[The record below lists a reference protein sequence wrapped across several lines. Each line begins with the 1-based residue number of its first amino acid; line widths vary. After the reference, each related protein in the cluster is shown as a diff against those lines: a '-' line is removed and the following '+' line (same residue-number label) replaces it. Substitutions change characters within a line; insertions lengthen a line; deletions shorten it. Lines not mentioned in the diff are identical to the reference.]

1 MLAVRPCMPVHRVGV
16 HTMFMSWATP
26 EVLRPYL
33 PRASR
38 RSVPGMASVV
48 EKETSP
54 VVRAL
59 VGRLRRIGRY
69 ASRAVPWSIERM
81 DASLRSQQARR
92 DPDRASI
99 RADLAGLED
108 LMHRLEQ
115 VHGEDIAAVR
125 PEHRP
130 DAINLVHYLAL
141 RHDDRR
147 QLQRR
152 LGERG
157 LSSLGRCEPHVLAT
171 VESVR
176 MALDGRTHRTGPAT
190 LSFEEGRAALDRNTD
205 ALFGPRPPGRVTRV
219 MVTLPSE
226 AADDYQLVRHLVAQG
241 MDVARINGAHD
252 DPDAWERMARHVR
265 QASAETDRLCR
276 VSMDLPGP
284 KLRTGQLVDGPQVV
298 KLRPERD
305 LRGVAVT
312 PALATLVAGSG
323 PHGPAL
329 ALPVDPSWIE
339 RRQPGD
345 VVEMVDARGSPRNL
359 RVVDGAPGE
368 CVVEAWKT
376 TYVEA
381 GATLSCDGDTTRVGR
396 MASIP
401 QYHLLH
407 VGDSLVVT
415 RDLDPAVPWR
425 HGQPGCARIGCTLAA
440 AFEAARV
447 GQRVIL
453 DDGKMT
459 GVIESVAA
467 DELRVRILTA
477 SPRGSKLRAEKGINL
492 PETDLPVPA
501 VTDADLPL
509 LKVAAAHADM
519 VALSFLRHER
529 DVDDVRDYLRRVGA
543 EHLGL
548 IPKIE
553 TVASFARLPEILLH
567 AMRSPLVGIMIAR
580 GDLAVEAGY
589 ERLAEVQEEILWLC
603 EAAHL
608 PVIWATEVL
617 DQLARTGQPSRAEV
631 TDAAEAQRAECV
643 MLNKGPHVDTAI
655 VVLDDILR
663 RMSGHQR
670 KKTPLLRPLHSWIN
684 TS

>member
-1 MLAVRPCMPVHRVGV
+1 MDRGV
-16 HTMFMSWATP
+16 DK
-26 EVLRPYL
+26 E
-33 PRASR
+33 AS
-38 RSVPGMASVV
+38 PI
-48 EKETSP
+48 
-54 VVRAL
+54 VRAL
-59 VGRLRRIGRY
+59 AGHLRRMVSFP
-69 ASRAVPWSIERM
+69 SREVFSTVARK
-81 DASLRSQQARR
+81 DAWLRRRLARR
-92 DPDRASI
+92 DPDRVSI

-108 LMHRLEQ
+108 LMCRLEQ
-115 VHGEDIAAVR
+115 VHAEDIAAVR
-125 PEHRP
+125 PDHRP

-141 RHDDRR
+141 RHGDLRH
-147 QLQRR
+147 LQRR

-176 MALDGRTHRTGPAT
+176 AALDGTTPRFGPAT

-205 ALFGPRPPGRVTRV
+205 ALFGPRPPGRVPRV

-226 AADDYQLVRHLVAQG
+226 AADDYPLVRHLVTQG

-265 QASAETDRLCR
+265 RASIETDRLCR

-284 KLRTGQLVDGPQVV
+284 KLRTGRLLDGPQVV

-305 LRGVAVT
+305 LRGVPVT
-312 PALATLVAGSG
+312 PALATLVTGSE
-323 PHGPAL
+323 PYGPAPV
-329 ALPVDPSWIE
+329 LPVDPSWIE
-339 RRQPGD
+339 RRHLGD
-345 VVEMVDARGSPRNL
+345 VIDMVDTRSSPRDL
-359 RVVDGAPGE
+359 RVVVTGSGG
-368 CVVEAWKT
+368 CVVETWDT
-376 TYVEA
+376 TYIEA
-381 GATLSCDGDTTRVGR
+381 GATLSCGDDTTRVGR
-396 MASIP
+396 LASIP
-401 QYHLLH
+401 QYHLLYS
-407 VGDSLVVT
+407 GDPLVLT

-453 DDGKMT
+453 DDGKMSA
-459 GVIESVAA
+459 VIESVAA
-467 DELRVRILTA
+467 DELRLRILNA

-492 PETDLPVPA
+492 PDTDLPVPA

-509 LKVAAAHADM
+509 LEVAAAHADM

-529 DVDDVRDYLRRVGA
+529 DIDDVRDCLRRVGG

-553 TVASFARLPEILLH
+553 TKESFTRLPEILLH
-567 AMRSPLVGIMIAR
+567 AMRSPLVGVMIAR
-580 GDLAVEAGY
+580 GDLAAEAGY

-631 TDAAEAQRAECV
+631 SDAAMAQQAECV

-670 KKTPLLRPLHSWIN
+670 KKTPQLRPLRSWIDAP
-684 TS
+684 